1 MSRSLYSYINI
12 SLINTLSFISALLS
26 RLNDPH
32 KDVRE
37 SAIKAMSVMEL
48 QKDSNEDDVQMW
60 SQLMNDVFKTISLHL
75 HDSDEKTRMLLLG
88 MMI

>member
-1 MSRSLYSYINI
+1 
-12 SLINTLSFISALLS
+12 
-26 RLNDPH
+26 
-32 KDVRE
+32 
-37 SAIKAMSVMEL
+37 MSVMEL

>member
-1 MSRSLYSYINI
+1 MSF
-12 SLINTLSFISALLS
+12 TSALLS